1 MKDTCECPC
10 KKEETK
16 KEETV
21 LVRLYD
27 EYDQNIQ
34 YFLRLSPQAKE
45 LLKFLE
51 DREAL
56 DLNVE
61 WDFDIES
68 ITEEF

>member
-1 MKDTCECPC
+1 MKETFNCPC
-10 KKEETK
+10 K

-51 DREAL
+51 DKEAL
-56 DLNVE
+56 NLNVE

>member
-1 MKDTCECPC
+1 MKETFNCPC
-10 KKEETK
+10 KKEE
-16 KEETV
+16 EIV
-21 LVRLYD
+21 LIRLYN

-51 DREAL
+51 DKEAL
-56 DLNVE
+56 GLNVE

-68 ITEEF
+68 ITKEF